1 MLLCIGK
8 VEVSS
13 VLSFMSNEL
22 SELNE
27 RVENHVAVL
36 ELRRASLAG
45 TIVITGQSLYASAY
59 GTPASHYSISR
70 CFGVHE
76 IFAALHAM
84 CTSTKISQS
93 LR

>member
-1 MLLCIGK
+1 MLLYIGK

-13 VLSFMSNEL
+13 VLSFMGNEL

-45 TIVITGQSLYASAY
+45 MIATTEQSLYASLCY
-59 GTPASHYSISR
+59 TPASHDSILR
-70 CFGVHE
+70 CIWVHG
-76 IFAALHAM
+76 
-84 CTSTKISQS
+84 K
-93 LR
+93 